1 VGGDPCKG
9 TYARACLWMRI
20 DEDTAANVDSSYLK
34 GKLNNKAF
42 GREQSACSGDYIL
55 WRLPGRGSRVAV
67 TVSPL

>member
-1 VGGDPCKG
+1 
-9 TYARACLWMRI
+9 MRI